1 VQVDDVY
8 IDTITRAKA
17 RRSPMTTMQPELM
30 QVRAAARE
38 LGVHE
43 NTLRRWEEAG
53 LINAVRLPSG
63 VRRFR
68 VEDVTRVREE
78 MYASTDEG
86 LTAAKKS
93 SAGRARANA

>member
-1 VQVDDVY
+1 
-8 IDTITRAKA
+8 
-17 RRSPMTTMQPELM
+17 MTTMQPELM
-30 QVRAAARE
+30 QVRSAARE

-68 VEDVTRVREE
+68 AEDVSRVREE
-78 MYASTDEG
+78 MYASTNEG
-86 LTAAKKS
+86 VAAAKS
-93 SAGRARANA
+93 SVRRAEAKA